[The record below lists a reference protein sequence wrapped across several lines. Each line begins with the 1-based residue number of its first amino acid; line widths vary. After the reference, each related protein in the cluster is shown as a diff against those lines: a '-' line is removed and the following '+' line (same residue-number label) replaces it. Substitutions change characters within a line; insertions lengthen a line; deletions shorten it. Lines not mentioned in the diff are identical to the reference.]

1 MTCGQGGEVRGSRGY
16 LVRMRGM
23 DSPEGSLRQ
32 APYNTPED
40 VASNPRSL
48 VQVAEQAHPLVQ
60 RRPSANRMREH
71 RNNRAH
77 EEAVVVE
84 GAAPHE

>member
-1 MTCGQGGEVRGSRGY
+1 
-16 LVRMRGM
+16 MR
-23 DSPEGSLRQ
+23 DIDPPEGPLRQ
-32 APYNTPED
+32 ALYNTPQD

-60 RRPSANRMREH
+60 RRPSANYMREH

-77 EEAVVVE
+77 EEVVVGR
-84 GAAPHE
+84 GAAPHG

>member
-1 MTCGQGGEVRGSRGY
+1 MNVRHGP
-16 LVRMRGM
+16 
-23 DSPEGSLRQ
+23 PEGPLRQ
-32 APYNTPED
+32 APYNAPQD

-71 RNNRAH
+71 RNKRAH
-77 EEAVVVE
+77 EKAVVGG
-84 GAAPHE
+84 GAASYG